1 MRLYDI
7 AFVCRSKNAGPFQV
21 TIDLMFKDLESY
33 RQVMNSNA
41 FNAENI
47 GRLYNVAPSEI
58 AIKPFE
64 RILTVKVVL
73 PRNSSSG
80 SPADT
85 DVYGS
90 QQHFPLGNLEI
101 TSD

>member
-1 MRLYDI
+1 MKLYDK

-21 TIDLMFKDLESY
+21 TIDLMFKDMASY
-33 RQVMNSNA
+33 SQVMDSAA
-41 FNAENI
+41 FTAENI
-47 GRLYNVAPSEI
+47 GKLYNVAPDKV

-64 RILTVKVVL
+64 RILTIKVVL

-80 SPADT
+80 SATDC

-101 TSD
+101 

>member
-1 MRLYDI
+1 MKLYDI

-21 TIDLMFKDLESY
+21 TIDLMFKDLASY
-33 RQVMNSNA
+33 KQVMESAA
-41 FNAENI
+41 FNVENI
-47 GRLYNVAPSEI
+47 GRLYNVAPENI

-80 SPADT
+80 SAADT

-90 QQHFPLGNLEI
+90 QQHFPLGNLVI
-101 TSD
+101 

>member
-1 MRLYDI
+1 MKLYDE

-21 TIDLMFKDLESY
+21 TIDLMFSTPESY
-33 RQVMNSNA
+33 RKVMNSPN
-41 FNAENI
+41 FTVEKI
-47 GRLYNVAPSEI
+47 GKLYRADPARIS
-58 AIKPFE
+58 IKPFE

-73 PRNSSSG
+73 PRLQGSG
-80 SPADT
+80 SPLDT

-101 TSD
+101 

>member
-1 MRLYDI
+1 MKLYDK

-21 TIDLMFKDLESY
+21 TIDLMFNDMASFQE
-33 RQVMNSNA
+33 VMNSQA
-41 FNAENI
+41 FTAERI
-47 GRLYNVAPSEI
+47 GKLYNVAPDKV

-64 RILTVKVVL
+64 RILTIKVVL

-80 SPADT
+80 SPSDC

-101 TSD
+101 